1 MEEITSRHKKET
13 GIYWIAAI
21 AGISLVIIIHECGH
35 FLFAHLFNVP
45 VTTFSLGF
53 GPAIIQIPYGSILY
67 QIAMIPFGGYVEM
80 DPQALAA
87 RPYAQKMII
96 MLAGI
101 AFNIIFCFIILT
113 YYKLRGKGPIRPLM
127 KQILPQ
133 PDNKSIIIGPIGII
147 QMIGKSLTISYQLF
161 WSMLAMISLNIGL
174 FNLIPLPF
182 FDGGKALIF
191 TIEALAGKT
200 IPEYFLWPITIIF
213 LCLFLLFIFII
224 SANDLKNIPYSGN
237 NQK

>member
-1 MEEITSRHKKET
+1 MSRYENKKLL
-13 GIYWIAAI
+13 YSIAAI
-21 AGISLVIIIHECGH
+21 GGISLVIIINECGH
-35 FLFAHLFNVP
+35 FLFAHLFGVP

-53 GPAIIQIPYGSILY
+53 GPALLQIPYGSTLY
-67 QIAMIPFGGYVEM
+67 QVAMVPFGGYVEM

-87 RPYAQKMII
+87 LPYAQKMII

-101 AFNIIFCFIILT
+101 AFNIIFCFAVLI
-113 YYKLRGKGPIRPLM
+113 YYKMRGKGSIRPLI
-127 KQILPQ
+127 KQIMPQ

-191 TIEALAGKT
+191 TFEALAGKT

-224 SANDLKNIPYSGN
+224 SIKDITRTNS
-237 NQK
+237 QK